1 MAQVTRAQATD
12 EPGALMYL
20 LVLAPLFLLG
30 LGTLLVPVIVHL
42 IHKHKRE
49 AVPFPSLMFIER
61 IPFKDIRRQ
70 QLRHKFLFALRCLA
84 LALLAFAFAR
94 PFFGNT
100 AQAAVATVGG
110 SEVVILIDR

>member
-1 MAQVTRAQATD
+1 MN
-12 EPGALMYL
+12 L

-42 IHKHKRE
+42 FHKHKRE

-61 IPFKDIRRQ
+61 IPFKDVRRQ

-94 PFFGNT
+94 PL
-100 AQAAVATVGG
+100 AAVDWTLTPVTWGLRGLARSFNKLFGVL
-110 SEVVILIDR
+110 SKKILRGMTRT